1 MTTKL
6 QVQPY
11 PVVSNDNLL
20 WCITV
25 DALIILIIIWALG
38 EPRNSTLKHFS
49 LHVYHA
55 PLLLI
60 TASYNIYFCIYRK
73 RAMDRSSNN
82 FKIVPLTT
90 YFFILQ
96 ANNIKVQRRLKNFP
110 LETSRPFWQ
119 ISQPSTL
126 WRFQCF
132 RSMASSRFHF
142 HSTLLEK
149 EMDNELTIYLLIRS
163 CSTFSLESTPKW
175 PRRSANWGS
184 SKFTTRSTPN

>member
-1 MTTKL
+1 MIIC
-6 QVQPY
+6 Y
-11 PVVSNDNLL
+11 DVSLSMRSR
-20 WCITV
+20 
-25 DALIILIIIWALG
+25 ALG

-119 ISQPSTL
+119 ISQSSTL

-149 EMDNELTIYLLIRS
+149 EMDNEGTIIFWSDLAVPS
-163 CSTFSLESTPKW
+163 HWSLRPSGREGVQIEAHQSLQQD
-175 PRRSANWGS
+175 RRQIN
-184 SKFTTRSTPN
+184 